1 MFISITRL
9 RVRHWWYLP
18 EFLWRSNQSIKQA
31 RNSPGFQRGFTLL
44 DRKRVFWTL
53 TGWDAE
59 ASMRAYR
66 GSGAHKAVMPKLAGW
81 CDEAAVTH
89 YVGDD
94 LPTWTDAWEKIQNG
108 RLTPVHHPS
117 PDQTAKRIPAP
128 RLKPL
133 VQAPI

>member
-1 MFISITRL
+1 MPTT
-9 RVRHWWYLP
+9 VR
-18 EFLWRSNQSIKQA
+18 
-31 RNSPGFQRGFTLL
+31 
-44 DRKRVFWTL
+44 
-53 TGWDAE
+53 
-59 ASMRAYR
+59 
-66 GSGAHKAVMPKLAGW
+66 AHKAVMPKLAGW

-89 YVGDD
+89 YIGDD